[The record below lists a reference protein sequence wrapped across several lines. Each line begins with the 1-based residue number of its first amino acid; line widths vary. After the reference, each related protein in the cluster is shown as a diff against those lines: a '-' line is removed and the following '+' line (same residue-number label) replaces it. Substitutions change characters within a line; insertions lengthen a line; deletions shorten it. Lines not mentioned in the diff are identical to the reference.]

1 MSKKTLMSQQ
11 ASFERNFRDA
21 QGYHDRGV
29 MFQQEK
35 RRPSLIFNVA
45 SVAIESYLIAICAY
59 HNVMPFNH
67 NYGGLL
73 EDAEQLVAFDPKLS
87 EAICSLDNIYGICS
101 VDNYHHGEAGD
112 ADAESTLWICDRLL
126 NMLKELRIKPMAHSA

>member
-1 MSKKTLMSQQ
+1 MSKTQLMSQQ
-11 ASFERNFRDA
+11 ASFERNFSDA
-21 QGYHDRGV
+21 RGYHDRGV

-35 RRPSLIFNVA
+35 RRPSLVFNVA

-67 NYGGLL
+67 NYSGLL
-73 EDAEQLVAFDPKLS
+73 EDAEQLVAFTPKLS
-87 EAICSLDNIYGICS
+87 QAICSLDQIYGICS

-112 ADAESTLWICDRLL
+112 LDAERALWICDCLL
-126 NMLKELRIKPMAHSA
+126 NMLKEMQLTPMVHSA